1 MIKLSE
7 ESLREPLNV
16 AEAISALQVNIAE
29 AAGFQETLDNGG
41 ELCAGT
47 ADALFN
53 IDAWAAQ
60 NLTEEI
66 KVLIGKTDEQLVPTF
81 RSSCAG
87 ACKGFAHRLIR
98 QWLADFSIDGGR
110 TRRWQQ
116 WGNADDLAGCR
127 RLFPSP
133 GHPSQPPGGL
143 RSTGCRWHGAGQKWG
158 PWAGRCRQ
166 GRCRGIPD
174 RGNAHRI

>member
-7 ESLREPLNV
+7 EWLREPLDV
-16 AEAISALQVNIAE
+16 AEAMSALQVNIAE
-29 AAGFQETLDNGG
+29 ATGFQETLDNGG
-41 ELCAGT
+41 QLCAGT

-116 WGNADDLAGCR
+116 WGNADNLVGCR
-127 RLFPSP
+127 HIFPSP
-133 GHPSQPPGGL
+133 GHPSRPQVAFVPPGVGG
-143 RSTGCRWHGAGQKWG
+143 TGRGRRGALGG
-158 PWAGRCRQ
+158 PVQARQ
-166 GRCRGIPD
+166 APGYS
-174 RGNAHRI
+174 

>member
-1 MIKLSE
+1 M
-7 ESLREPLNV
+7 
-16 AEAISALQVNIAE
+16 SALQVNIAE
-29 AAGFQETLDNGG
+29 AACFQETLDNGG

-66 KVLIGKTDEQLVPTF
+66 KVLIGKTDEQLVLTF

-98 QWLADFSIDGGR
+98 QWLADFSIDGDRDEALAAVGK
-110 TRRWQQ
+110 RRRSR
-116 WGNADDLAGCR
+116 GLSPPFSVPGPPLAAPR
-127 RLFPSP
+127 WPSFH
-133 GHPSQPPGGL
+133 GVSVARGGAEGGAL
-143 RSTGCRWHGAGQKWG
+143 GEPVQAGQAPG
-158 PWAGRCRQ
+158 YS
-166 GRCRGIPD
+166 
-174 RGNAHRI
+174 

>member
-7 ESLREPLNV
+7 DSLREPLNV
-16 AEAISALQVNIAE
+16 AEAMSALLVNIAE
-29 AAGFQETLDNGG
+29 ATGFQETLDNGA

-66 KVLIGKTDEQLVPTF
+66 EGLIGNTDEQLAPTF

-98 QWLADFSIDGGR
+98 R
-110 TRRWQQ
+110 
-116 WGNADDLAGCR
+116 
-127 RLFPSP
+127 
-133 GHPSQPPGGL
+133 
-143 RSTGCRWHGAGQKWG
+143 
-158 PWAGRCRQ
+158 
-166 GRCRGIPD
+166 
-174 RGNAHRI
+174 